1 MCRFEAHPRSP
12 IPRTVGGL
20 LCAAVLSVA
29 GACGGDER
37 SRDLSTLVV
46 VDSLYVDPG
55 CGEPFSGPVHRPFPS
70 EPDRIQI
77 EGRLLEGTWDG
88 EFRVFHGNGRIR
100 YMGSFDAGARCGP
113 WTENIDSIG
122 SRSVYDALLDEIES
136 LGVYPP
142 CP

>member
-1 MCRFEAHPRSP
+1 MA
-12 IPRTVGGL
+12 VVL
-20 LCAAVLSVA
+20 LWGTVLSAA
-29 GACGGDER
+29 GACGGDDR
-37 SRDLSTLVV
+37 PRDLSTLVV

-55 CGEPFSGPVHRPFPS
+55 SGEPFSGPVYRPFPS

-77 EGRLLEGTWDG
+77 EGRLQEGTWDG

-100 YMGSFDAGARCGP
+100 YMGSFDAGSRCGA
-113 WTENIDSIG
+113 WTENIDSTRSG
-122 SRSVYDALLDEIES
+122 SVYEALLDEIES